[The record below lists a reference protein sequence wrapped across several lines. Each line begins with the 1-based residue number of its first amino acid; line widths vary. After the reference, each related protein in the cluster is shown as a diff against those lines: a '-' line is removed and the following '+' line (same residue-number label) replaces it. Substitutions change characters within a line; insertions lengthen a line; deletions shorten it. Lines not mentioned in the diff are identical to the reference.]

1 MTEITAYSKYVRISP
16 KKIRLLAEIIHG
28 LSLTQALEQLP
39 FLRKRGGEQL
49 AKILK
54 QALANAENNL
64 KIAKETLRIK
74 KIEIGKG
81 PSLKRFRAVARGV
94 AHQYKRR
101 TSHIKVV
108 LEEIEQ
114 GKGGGGKPP
123 R

>member
-16 KKIRLLAEIIHG
+16 KKIRLLAEVIHG

-54 QALANAENNL
+54 QASANAENNL